1 MNRLFE
7 YHLLG
12 KGKVAQETVP
22 VKSLVALK
30 WLANDGCPGFTF
42 GQKKPEDV

>member
-12 KGKVAQETVP
+12 KEIVAQDTVLT
-22 VKSLVALK
+22 KSVVALM
-30 WLANDGCPGFTF
+30 WLASDGCSGFNF
-42 GQKKPEDV
+42 GQKKLEGV

>member
-12 KGKVAQETVP
+12 KGIVAQVR
-22 VKSLVALK
+22 VRAKSVVALM
-30 WLANDGCPGFTF
+30 WLASDGCPGFNF
-42 GQKKPEDV
+42 GQKKREGV